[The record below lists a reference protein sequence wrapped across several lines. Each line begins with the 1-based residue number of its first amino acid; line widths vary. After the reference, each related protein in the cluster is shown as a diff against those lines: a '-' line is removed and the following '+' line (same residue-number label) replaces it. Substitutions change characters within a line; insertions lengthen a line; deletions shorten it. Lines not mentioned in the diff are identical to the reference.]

1 MQEARVPPLSW
12 EDTPGEGHGNA
23 LLALENGI
31 GVFWPGEF
39 HGLGSLAGDLATNTF
54 TFSQHSC
61 SAALSLYFSVYA
73 FHSFPIRKHSIYSKT
88 QKFSNIQLCSSN
100 ILS

>member
-1 MQEARVPPLSW
+1 MVKNLPAMQEARVPPLSW

-39 HGLGSLAGDLATNTF
+39 HGLGSLAGDLATN
-54 TFSQHSC
+54 
-61 SAALSLYFSVYA
+61 LSH
-73 FHSFPIRKHSIYSKT
+73 FHSIAVQQLFLCIFLFTLSIV
-88 QKFSNIQLCSSN
+88 FL
-100 ILS
+100 